1 MAACPPH
8 PFKVDY
14 AKSNRSTCKICQSI
28 ITKDSF
34 RIAKVVPATQF
45 EGYMPVWNH
54 ATCIFEKL
62 GQIKSLEDIED
73 LDNLRR
79 EDYEKVR
86 AYVENTA
93 PSDDGQSADDVVD
106 GEFAIETAKSSRAAC
121 KSCSEKIEKGQVRV
135 STMVTSG
142 VGKFRG
148 KVPAWRHAKCFFEL
162 DCWKK
167 PLEELPGWDEL
178 IIKDQKTVQELVK
191 PGAAMANHAVS
202 LKETPKQKGP
212 KRKGKEQDEQSAPGG
227 KTKRGRRKEVQPEP
241 ENVLS

>member
-1 MAACPPH
+1 MAAPPPQ

-28 ITKDSF
+28 INKNSF

-45 EGYMPVWNH
+45 EGYLPVWNH

-93 PSDDGQSADDVVD
+93 PSDDEQSANEVVD

-135 STMVTSG
+135 STMVTS
-142 VGKFRG
+142 FRG

-162 DCWKK
+162 NWWKK
-167 PLEELPGWDEL
+167 PLEELPGWEEL
-178 IIKDQKTVQELVK
+178 IIKDQKTAQELVN
-191 PGAAMANHAVS
+191 PGPNHAVS

-212 KRKGKEQDEQSAPGG
+212 KRKVKEQDEQSAPGG
-227 KTKRGRRKEVQPEP
+227 QTKRGRRKEVKPEP
-241 ENVLS
+241 ENVKLATIK